1 MRDRDATAAE
11 QDTSRKP
18 IAAALAAA
26 GRKAT
31 GRGARKDLLMLEPR
45 PAPEDGVAAGS
56 RTGAAHEEGA

>member
-1 MRDRDATAAE
+1 MRDRDETSE

-31 GRGARKDLLMLEPR
+31 GRGARKDLLMLESR
-45 PAPEDGVAAGS
+45 PAAEDGVAAGS
-56 RTGAAHEEGA
+56 